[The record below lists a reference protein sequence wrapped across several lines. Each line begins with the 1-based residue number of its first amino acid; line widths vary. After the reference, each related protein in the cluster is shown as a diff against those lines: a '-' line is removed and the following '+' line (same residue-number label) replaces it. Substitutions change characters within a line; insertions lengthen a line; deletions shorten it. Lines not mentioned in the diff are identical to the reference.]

1 MERERETRSS
11 RRLALAARGD
21 FDSSAP
27 SGAAASADSP
37 TREETASYPESPTPT
52 RPIRTIRLPPFPQ
65 GQMAN
70 DAAGSQRSN
79 NPLLPTRSL
88 SFPRSATSAS
98 SSASAYADAISY
110 RPHPT
115 KTTTTMMTVPSLPP
129 SDAGSSRR
137 SRSPVKGM
145 GSLGFAERPVQVVT
159 LKSPAQIPVDIKT
172 LCDEVG
178 RIKMGAAVVP
188 ATIRQEVDDKIAA
201 IRMFD
206 PPVEDKNL
214 DTTPSTRSR
223 YGLLFEMEALTWIV
237 RDTESAIEQNLSEAH
252 WNDRVHSQLLATAIE
267 RDVADAGER
276 PPGDSD
282 SSSKEA
288 CCSVRVFNATQATIS
303 AACVPR
309 HATEGLD
316 LEAKMV
322 DYCIGI
328 RDREIER
335 AARNAVR
342 SQPVRHAAAAG
353 SSSSAASSS
362 AASASGASDTWSS
375 PGRRNTRKTKKP
387 AALPQSINHTEYD
400 PLRQAPISVSIE
412 TKKPGGSEDAA
423 KAQLSVWASAQILRL
438 RQLLG
443 GSEDPVGITLPLLF
457 VSGPTW
463 QLLFAV
469 EKDDCIE
476 LLHSLSFRFD
486 EGSNTLIGC
495 YQILA
500 LLRALR
506 RWSQT
511 VFRDWFLTA
520 FAEV

>member
-1 MERERETRSS
+1 
-11 RRLALAARGD
+11 
-21 FDSSAP
+21 
-27 SGAAASADSP
+27 
-37 TREETASYPESPTPT
+37 
-52 RPIRTIRLPPFPQ
+52 
-65 GQMAN
+65 MAN

-267 RDVADAGER
+267 RMSRTRGSDR
-276 PPGDSD
+276 PATATAVVKKP
-282 SSSKEA
+282 A
-288 CCSVRVFNATQATIS
+288 AAVFNATQATIS

-342 SQPVRHAAAAG
+342 SQPQQQCRIFIGGVRLRRQRHLVV
-353 SSSSAASSS
+353 
-362 AASASGASDTWSS
+362 